1 MVYLITSILTEPDGH
16 VCFNPVTDTE
26 IFPSYIS
33 ALRWLV
39 SERKSVVRLGWKVW
53 TYVPSYR
60 CSLGRE
66 FMISLGYQNPFGG
79 IYQIQISRINTD
91 GWH

>member
-1 MVYLITSILTEPDGH
+1 MIYLITSILTKTDGQ

-26 IFPSYIS
+26 VFPGYIS

-39 SERKSVVRLGWKVW
+39 SERKSFVRLGWKVL
-53 TYVPSYR
+53 TKFPSYR

-66 FMISLGYQNPFGG
+66 VMVTLWCQNPFGG

>member
-1 MVYLITSILTEPDGH
+1 MVYLITSTLTKPNGR

-26 IFPSYIS
+26 IFPTYIS

-39 SERKSVVRLGWKVW
+39 NERRNSVRLGWRVW
-53 TYVPSYR
+53 TYVPPYR
-60 CSLGRE
+60 CAEGRE
-66 FMISLGYQNPFGG
+66 AMILLCYQNPFGA
-79 IYQIQISRINTD
+79 IYHVQISRINTD

>member
-1 MVYLITSILTEPDGH
+1 MVYLITSILTKPDGH
-16 VCFNPVTDTE
+16 VCFDPVTDTE
-26 IFPSYIS
+26 VFPSYIS

-53 TYVPSYR
+53 TIIPNYR
-60 CSLGRE
+60 NSLGRE
-66 FMISLGYQNPFGG
+66 TMFHLCYQSPFGA
-79 IYQIQISRINTD
+79 IYRLQVSRISTD

>member
-1 MVYLITSILTEPDGH
+1 MVYLITSILTTPDGQI
-16 VCFNPVTDTE
+16 CFNPVTDTE

-53 TYVPSYR
+53 TIIPNYR
-60 CSLGRE
+60 NSLGRE
-66 FMISLGYQNPFGG
+66 VMISLGYQSPFGAR
-79 IYQIQISRINTD
+79 YRLQISRINTN